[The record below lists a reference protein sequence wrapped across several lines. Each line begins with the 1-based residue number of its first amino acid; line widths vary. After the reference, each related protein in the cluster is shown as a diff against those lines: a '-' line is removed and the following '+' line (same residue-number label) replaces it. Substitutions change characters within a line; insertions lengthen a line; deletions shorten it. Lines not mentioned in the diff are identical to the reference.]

1 MRTATKFQLDP
12 KETAREN
19 LWRAATIAAGVILSR
34 KNLKLT
40 RDEWHE
46 LHLRIVEKGVVQF
59 MCVKIAR
66 HRYNR
71 AQPFYN
77 NVYGCCWSVSPQ
89 VIKCYLQEI
98 KRKISGVS
106 LDSPS
111 YHNGFE
117 MLTRIEDT
125 GRHPL
130 DDSERIDERGL
141 LEAKLEHAREKLRE
155 THNRRFY
162 GVSVERLEA
171 ALRMDEEMTKEEL
184 KETLGLEDDL

>member
-1 MRTATKFQLDP
+1 MRKTKRFELDP

-19 LWRAATIAAGVILSR
+19 LWRAATIAAGVVLSR
-34 KNLKLT
+34 KSLKLT
-40 RDEWHE
+40 GDEWRE
-46 LHLRIVEKGVVQF
+46 LHLLIVEKGVEHF
-59 MCVKIAR
+59 MKHKIGL
-66 HRYNR
+66 HKYNR

-77 NVYGCCWSVSPQ
+77 NVYSSCWSVSHN
-89 VIKCYLQEI
+89 VTTKFLREL

-125 GRHPL
+125 GKHPL
-130 DDSERIDERGL
+130 DNSEVIDERGI
-141 LEAKLEHAREKLRE
+141 LEAKLEHTRKKLRE
-155 THNRRFY
+155 THNKRFY

-171 ALRMDEEMTKEEL
+171 ALKLDEEMTREEL
-184 KETLGLEDDL
+184 KESLGI